1 MLLSEA
7 LVSLTRRWVAPCGVA
22 DAVFAKSNADIGHDS
37 SKHVRTPGRRG
48 LPQQALQQLEWNCS
62 NAAQV
67 KKRAKGDFLKRQAE
81 LADRHVLATAI
92 QQSGWSLQ
100 WASANPRAD
109 RGMVM
114 MAVNNCGQM
123 SLQQEEGMNVHAGLS
138 GHPSQT
144 CAIQSCV
151 LPFEGT

>member
-1 MLLSEA
+1 ME
-7 LVSLTRRWVAPCGVA
+7 
-22 DAVFAKSNADIGHDS
+22 
-37 SKHVRTPGRRG
+37 
-48 LPQQALQQLEWNCS
+48 LQQCGTG
-62 NAAQV
+62 Q
-67 KKRAKGDFLKRQAE
+67 KRAQGDFLKRQAE

-123 SLQQEEGMNVHAGLS
+123 SLQQEEGMNVHAGL
-138 GHPSQT
+138 
-144 CAIQSCV
+144 
-151 LPFEGT
+151 